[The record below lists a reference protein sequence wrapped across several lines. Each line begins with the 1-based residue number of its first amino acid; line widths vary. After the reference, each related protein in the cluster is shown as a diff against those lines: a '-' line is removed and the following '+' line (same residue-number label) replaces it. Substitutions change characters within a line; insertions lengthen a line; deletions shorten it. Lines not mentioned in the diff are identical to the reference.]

1 MKNIFVLFLILCASP
16 VLADGAFVASPCQA
30 FGTTSGTCLQG
41 AGALGSPSSVGTLPA
56 YTLGGTI
63 AGGGNQINNVIIGTS
78 TPLAGSFTTVSA
90 TSVTSPLQIG
100 GSAASS
106 TLTLESTSGVGTTDA
121 ILLKTA
127 SQVDRMQIITGGQVN
142 IGPNVTAATPALFTI
157 NSNTVASLAGVSN
170 TVLQMNGAD
179 GAFSNVLLDSYGT
192 GVMGTFAFRSGRGLG
207 SAFTAS
213 QSGDDFGLLSFV
225 GASSAN
231 TFANIGLGAGGAG
244 VAANA
249 TENWSATN
257 QGTRLKFFVTAN
269 TTAAISLAM
278 ILQNSGG
285 LTVGGTTDPGAGGL
299 QVNAQTFMPNITTS
313 SAAQTGTVCWTTGTG
328 KFTVDTTVGCLTS
341 LTAAKN
347 ITGKLSP
354 TQALALV
361 SKLEPFA
368 FRYKPGW
375 GDGGHYEQFGFG
387 AEQVAQVDE
396 RMVGRDPEGNLQG
409 VRYQELTAVLAGA
422 IQELKADNDN
432 LRVCQTSWKCRI
444 FGIK

>member
-1 MKNIFVLFLILCASP
+1 MKKIFVLFLILYASP
-16 VLADGAFVASPCQA
+16 VLADEAFVAPPCQV
-30 FGTTSGTCLQG
+30 FGTISGTCLQG
-41 AGALGSPSSVGTLPA
+41 AGALGSPLSIGTLPA
-56 YTLGGTI
+56 FTLGGTI
-63 AGGGNQINNVIIGTS
+63 AGGGNQINNIS
-78 TPLAGSFTTVSA
+78 
-90 TSVTSPLQIG
+90 
-100 GSAASS
+100 
-106 TLTLESTSGVGTTDA
+106 
-121 ILLKTA
+121 
-127 SQVDRMQIITGGQVN
+127 QVN
-142 IGPNVTAATPALFTI
+142 IGPNVASTANLTI
-157 NSNTVASLAGVSN
+157 NRNIVAPATYSGAAA
-170 TVLQMNGAD
+170 LQITGAD
-179 GAFSNVLLDSYGT
+179 GVSTLNLIDDYGT
-192 GVMGTFAFRSGRGLG
+192 GQFGTLAFRSARGLG

-213 QSGDDFGLLSFV
+213 KSGDGFGLISFI
-225 GASSAN
+225 GASANN
-231 TFANIGLGAGGAG
+231 TFINPTGGAGGALIAG
-244 VAANA
+244 AA
-249 TENWSATN
+249 TEDWSASA
-257 QGTRLKFFVTAN
+257 QGTQLRFFVTPN
-269 TTAAISLAM
+269 TTNTISLAM

-285 LTVGGTTDPGAGGL
+285 LTIGGSTDPGAGGL
-299 QVNAQTFMPNITTS
+299 QVNAQMFMPNITTS

-341 LTAAKN
+341 LIAAKN

-354 TQALALV
+354 TQALNLV